1 MHQDSHAVV
10 KLEVALGTV
19 LDCYARDRGI
29 EASIKPK
36 CLCNITFQIILQDKN
51 DMAIMKSNHLRSFFL
66 SKRSLQ
72 LA

>member
-10 KLEVALGTV
+10 KLEVALGAV

-36 CLCNITFQIILQDKN
+36 CLCNITYQIIIQDE
-51 DMAIMKSNHLRSFFL
+51 DDGAIMKSS
-66 SKRSLQ
+66 
-72 LA
+72 